1 MFRVVDRSSVL
12 AGGRRSAVIRISQMD
27 FPRRHWPLAVVLIA
41 YAALGSLFALRTPA
55 WQNPD
60 EPAHYNY
67 TRQLVRDGAFPVI
80 APEDW
85 TAGLVPIGPDAKD
98 VPVAR
103 MTYQD
108 HQPPLF
114 YLLSAPIFIAT
125 DGRLVALRLF
135 ALAIGAFVCVFGYFT
150 VAAIFPMHLYLAAF
164 AAAFIALLP
173 QHLAIM
179 AGYNNDALSE
189 ALLALVVLLS
199 VRLVMGQDVPAPR
212 SLILLAFGV
221 GLCFVTK
228 AQAYLALPVAL
239 LGVFLATWRTRVSG
253 VDNPGVFEILRP
265 LLLVFGLS
273 ALIGLPWWVRNI
285 SLYGGADFLGLQRHN
300 AVVVGQITTAEWV
313 MEYGLGGVLWRLLQT
328 TFQSF
333 WGQFGWMSI
342 PLDRRIYLALLTF
355 TLASGVLFLAWWIRG
370 RTARQRPDYQAEVPA
385 GYSPYGLLTSSQSR
399 ALTLLAGLALFT
411 LLTFAWYNLQFVQHQ
426 GRYLYPALIPIAT
439 ACALGWGFL
448 FSRREA
454 IGRWL
459 WLALLIGLAALDVYL
474 LFRVILP
481 AMDT

>member
-1 MFRVVDRSSVL
+1 
-12 AGGRRSAVIRISQMD
+12 MD
-27 FPRRHWPLAVVLIA
+27 SHHRHWPLAVIVVA
-41 YAALGSLFALRTPA
+41 YFVIGSLFALRTPA

-67 TRQLVRDGAFPVI
+67 TRQLVRSGSIPI
-80 APEDW
+80 IEPGDW
-85 TAGLVPIGPDAKD
+85 VAGLVPIGPNVKD
-98 VPVAR
+98 VPVDR
-103 MTYQD
+103 MTYED

-114 YLLSAPIFIAT
+114 YLLSAPVFIIT
-125 DGRLVALRLF
+125 GGQLVALRLF
-135 ALAIGAFVCVFGYFT
+135 ALLIGAFMVVFAYFT
-150 VAAIFPMHLYLAAF
+150 VVTIFPAHLYLAAF
-164 AAAFIALLP
+164 AATFIALLP

-199 VRLVMGQDVPAPR
+199 VRLVLRRDVLTTR
-212 SLILLAFGV
+212 HLVVLAIAV

-239 LGVFLATWRTRVSG
+239 IGVFLATRRTATNDIIDTTDTPDTPNVLSS
-253 VDNPGVFEILRP
+253 I
-265 LLLVFGLS
+265 LLVLGLS
-273 ALIGLPWWVRNI
+273 ALIGLPWWVRSI
-285 SLYGGADFLGLQRHN
+285 GLYGRADFLGLQRHN
-300 AVVVGQITTAEWV
+300 EVVVGQPTTAEWLA
-313 MEYGLGGVLWRLLQT
+313 EYGLAGVLSRLLQT

-342 PLDRRIYLALLTF
+342 PLDRRIYLALLAF
-355 TLASGVLFLAWWIRG
+355 TLVSAALFLAWWVHG
-370 RTARQRPDYQAEVPA
+370 RAVRRRLSNQEPVRA
-385 GYSPYGLLTSSQSR
+385 GEDLYSPYLLLTAQQSR
-399 ALTLLAGLALFT
+399 ALTLLACLALFT
-411 LLTFAWYNLQFVQHQ
+411 MLAYAWYNLQFVQHQ

-439 ACALGWGFL
+439 AFALGWGFL

-459 WLALLIGLAALDVYL
+459 WLFLMLGLAALDAYL

-481 AMDT
+481 QMNA